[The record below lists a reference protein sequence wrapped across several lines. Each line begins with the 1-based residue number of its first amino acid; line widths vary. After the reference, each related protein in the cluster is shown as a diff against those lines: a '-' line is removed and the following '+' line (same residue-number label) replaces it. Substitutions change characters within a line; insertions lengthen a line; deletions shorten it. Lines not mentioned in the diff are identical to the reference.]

1 MIEVVD
7 GQRKLSECKRIVV
20 KIGSS
25 LLTANGQG
33 LDLDAIS
40 HWAKQIADL
49 HNAGHEIILVS
60 SGAVAGRYGSYEACE
75 STHRSTQFTSMCRNW
90 ADGPNSYMV

>member
-7 GQRKLSECKRIVV
+7 GQRQLKGCKRIVV

-33 LDLDAIS
+33 LDLDASRI
-40 HWAKQIADL
+40 
-49 HNAGHEIILVS
+49 
-60 SGAVAGRYGSYEACE
+60 GRDKSRIYTMPDTRLFSFLPELWLKVWFE
-75 STHRSTQFTSMCRNW
+75 
-90 ADGPNSYMV
+90 

>member
-7 GQRKLSECKRIVV
+7 GQRKLEACKRIVV

-33 LDLDAIS
+33 LDIDAIS
-40 HWAKQIADL
+40 HWAKQIADP
-49 HNAGHEIILVS
+49 VS
-60 SGAVAGRYGSYEACE
+60 Y
-75 STHRSTQFTSMCRNW
+75 THLTLPTNRE
-90 ADGPNSYMV
+90 V

>member
-7 GQRKLSECKRIVV
+7 GQRKLEACKRIVV

-33 LDLDAIS
+33 LDIDAIS
-40 HWAKQIADL
+40 HWAKRIAGYTMQDMRL
-49 HNAGHEIILVS
+49 
-60 SGAVAGRYGSYEACE
+60 
-75 STHRSTQFTSMCRNW
+75 FWCRQELW
-90 ADGPNSYMV
+90 PKVWFV

>member
-7 GQRKLSECKRIVV
+7 GQRKLEACKRIVV

-33 LDLDAIS
+33 LDIDAIS
-40 HWAKQIADL
+40 PWA
-49 HNAGHEIILVS
+49 N
-60 SGAVAGRYGSYEACE
+60 
-75 STHRSTQFTSMCRNW
+75 
-90 ADGPNSYMV
+90 

>member
-33 LDLDAIS
+33 LIWTLFRIGRNRLQIYTMLDT
-40 HWAKQIADL
+40 KL
-49 HNAGHEIILVS
+49 
-60 SGAVAGRYGSYEACE
+60 
-75 STHRSTQFTSMCRNW
+75 F
-90 ADGPNSYMV
+90 

>member
-49 HNAGHEIILVS
+49 HNAGHEII
-60 SGAVAGRYGSYEACE
+60 
-75 STHRSTQFTSMCRNW
+75 
-90 ADGPNSYMV
+90 

>member
-7 GQRKLSECKRIVV
+7 GQRKLEACKRIVV

-33 LDLDAIS
+33 LDIEKFRIGRNKL
-40 HWAKQIADL
+40 QIYTMQDMRL
-49 HNAGHEIILVS
+49 
-60 SGAVAGRYGSYEACE
+60 
-75 STHRSTQFTSMCRNW
+75 FWCRQELW
-90 ADGPNSYMV
+90 LKVWFV

>member
-1 MIEVVD
+1 MIEVVY
-7 GQRKLSECKRIVV
+7 GQRKLEACKRIVV

-33 LDLDAIS
+33 LDIDAIS
-40 HWAKQIADL
+40 HWAQLIADL

-60 SGAVAGRYGSYEACE
+60 
-75 STHRSTQFTSMCRNW
+75 
-90 ADGPNSYMV
+90 

>member
-7 GQRKLSECKRIVV
+7 GQRQLNACKRIVV

-33 LDLDAIS
+33 LDL
-40 HWAKQIADL
+40 KQFRIGRNKLQIYTMLGTKLFCVFRCSCRRD
-49 HNAGHEIILVS
+49 GTHET
-60 SGAVAGRYGSYEACE
+60 CE
-75 STHRSTQFTSMCRNW
+75 STH
-90 ADGPNSYMV
+90 